1 MNLPSNNP
9 RAGVTLLESLM
20 MLAVLALV
28 MGLAASG
35 FQARNRPDDPAGI
48 RAKLAQV
55 VLLARNDAMQHQRA
69 IKTPLSQLNADLK
82 RTPLHP
88 CDAGAAELTAFPDG
102 TILAPTL
109 CTGAMRFNI
118 DWLTGAVQRIADAP

>member
-1 MNLPSNNP
+1 MNLPSNKMQ
-9 RAGVTLLESLM
+9 AGVTLLESLM

-55 VLLARNDAMQHQRA
+55 VLLARSDAMQHQRVV
-69 IKTPLSQLNADLK
+69 ITPLSQLNADLK

-88 CDAGAAELTAFPDG
+88 CDAGPAELMAFPDG
-102 TILAPTL
+102 TVQAPPL
-109 CTGAMRFNI
+109 
-118 DWLTGAVQRIADAP
+118 